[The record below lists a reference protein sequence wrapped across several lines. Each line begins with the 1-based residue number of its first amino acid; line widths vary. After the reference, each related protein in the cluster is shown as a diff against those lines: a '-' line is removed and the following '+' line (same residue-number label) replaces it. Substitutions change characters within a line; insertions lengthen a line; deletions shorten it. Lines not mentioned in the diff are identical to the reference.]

1 MLVWVIYDI
10 SENRIR
16 SRVAKLCKNYGLFR
30 VQKSAFLGDLN
41 RNQSDSLALECE
53 AVIEESDSVYVFPM
67 CEDCF
72 DKIKLIGTGF
82 DRELVAGM
90 TITKV
95 FQLAACMICRLPEL
109 RGRVPQKQGV
119 KRYLHF
125 NTP

>member
-16 SRVAKLCKNYGLFR
+16 SRVAAICKNYGLFR

-41 RNQSDSLALECE
+41 RNESDSLALECE
-53 AVIEESDSVYVFPM
+53 GIIEESDSVYVFPM

-72 DKIKLIGTGF
+72 DKIKLIGVGF
-82 DRELVAGM
+82 DRELVRGM

-95 FQLAACMICRLPEL
+95 F
-109 RGRVPQKQGV
+109 
-119 KRYLHF
+119 
-125 NTP
+125 

>member
-16 SRVAKLCKNYGLFR
+16 SRVAKICKGYGLFR

-41 RNQSDSLALECE
+41 RNEADSLALECDSM
-53 AVIEESDSVYVFPM
+53 IEESDSVFVFPM

-72 DKIKLIGTGF
+72 DKIKLIGAGF
-82 DRELVAGM
+82 DRELVAGV

-95 FQLAACMICRLPEL
+95 F
-109 RGRVPQKQGV
+109 
-119 KRYLHF
+119 
-125 NTP
+125 

>member
-1 MLVWVIYDI
+1 LLRDI
-10 SENRIR
+10 FSLHNFAYARLK
-16 SRVAKLCKNYGLFR
+16 VAKLCKRCGLFR

-53 AVIEESDSVYVFPM
+53 AIIEESDSVYVFPM

-72 DKIKLIGTGF
+72 EKIQLIGMGF

-95 FQLAACMICRLPEL
+95 F
-109 RGRVPQKQGV
+109 
-119 KRYLHF
+119 
-125 NTP
+125 

>member
-16 SRVAKLCKNYGLFR
+16 SRVSKLCKNYGLFR

-41 RNQSDSLALECE
+41 RNESDSLALECE
-53 AVIEESDSVYVFPM
+53 AIIEESDSVYVFPM

-72 DKIKLIGTGF
+72 DKIMLLVAGF
-82 DRELVAGM
+82 DREMVAGM

-95 FQLAACMICRLPEL
+95 F
-109 RGRVPQKQGV
+109 
-119 KRYLHF
+119 
-125 NTP
+125 

>member
-16 SRVAKLCKNYGLFR
+16 SRVAKICKNYGLFR

-41 RNQSDSLALECE
+41 KNEADSVALECE
-53 AVIEESDSVYVFPM
+53 AVIKESDSVYIFPI

-72 DKIKLIGTGF
+72 GKIRLIGEGF
-82 DRELVAGM
+82 DRALVSGM

-95 FQLAACMICRLPEL
+95 F
-109 RGRVPQKQGV
+109 
-119 KRYLHF
+119 
-125 NTP
+125 

>member
-16 SRVAKLCKNYGLFR
+16 SRVAKMCKSYGLFR

-41 RNQSDSLALECE
+41 RNESDSLALECE
-53 AVIEESDSVYVFPM
+53 GAIEETDSVYVFPM

-72 DKIKLIGTGF
+72 EKIRLIGAGF
-82 DRELVAGM
+82 DRELVSGM

-95 FQLAACMICRLPEL
+95 F
-109 RGRVPQKQGV
+109 
-119 KRYLHF
+119 
-125 NTP
+125 

>member
-10 SENRIR
+10 SENSIR
-16 SRVAKLCKNYGLFR
+16 SRVAKLCKNYGLYR

-41 RNQSDSLALECE
+41 RNESDSLALECQE
-53 AVIEESDSVYVFPM
+53 AIEQSDSVYVFPM

-82 DRELVAGM
+82 DRELVSGM

-95 FQLAACMICRLPEL
+95 F
-109 RGRVPQKQGV
+109 
-119 KRYLHF
+119 
-125 NTP
+125 